1 MFVRTKGH
9 QMYAYQE
16 ALTAAA
22 EYVAGRIDSPTL
34 IVNAEIAAGLCEGT
48 SYAFNPDD
56 LIREAINQRQ
66 TRIFD
71 RQGDAHNA

>member
-1 MFVRTKGH
+1 
-9 QMYAYQE
+9 
-16 ALTAAA
+16 
-22 EYVAGRIDSPTL
+22 L